1 MTLRD
6 RAGNEYEQVS
16 NGSTS
21 DDTMGCF
28 LLVGAVIVGIIL
40 VILALPVVVIWKILI
55 RGFLKDKNQKYNIII
70 NSLNGF
76 KRWTIMIW
84 ITIVYATPYIEGY
97 LTSQYTRSYLNT
109 RTSLYIS
116 LVAITLIAINAYMLK
131 NKNLNPWTGTET
143 VKYQSVTH
151 AIGISEFILLG
162 VFAVLIPFS
171 LTAAAIISL
180 IATIIGY
187 YVIEN
192 FL

>member
-16 NGSTS
+16 SSSTS
-21 DDTMGCF
+21 DDATGCF
-28 LLVGAVIVGIIL
+28 LLIGAVIVGIIL

-84 ITIVYATPYIEGY
+84 ITLVYATPYIEGY
-97 LTSQYTRSYLNT
+97 LTSNYMNSFFNT
-109 RTSLYIS
+109 RTSFYIS
-116 LVAITLIAINAYMLK
+116 LIAMVLIAINAYLLK
-131 NKNLNPWTGTET
+131 NKGLNPWTGTET
-143 VKYQSVTH
+143 VKYQSVTR
-151 AIGISEFILLG
+151 AIGLSEFILLG
-162 VFAVLIPFS
+162 VFAALIPFS
-171 LTAAAIISL
+171 LTAAAIAAL
-180 IATIIGY
+180 IATIVGY

-192 FL
+192 FF